1 MKRTKLNFTEIKPE
15 ISLNKTPIKLI
26 RHAMELGVTAY
37 NCFLKERVHEMD
49 EIALLRNAHPLDR
62 SWFAKQLYKQHILTK
77 DELKEFAETD

>member
-1 MKRTKLNFTEIKPE
+1 MKRTKFNFTEARPIM
-15 ISLNKTPIKLI
+15 SLNKMPIKLI

-37 NCFLKERVHEMD
+37 NCFLRERVDEMD

-62 SWFAKQLYKQHILTK
+62 SWFAKQLHSQKILTK